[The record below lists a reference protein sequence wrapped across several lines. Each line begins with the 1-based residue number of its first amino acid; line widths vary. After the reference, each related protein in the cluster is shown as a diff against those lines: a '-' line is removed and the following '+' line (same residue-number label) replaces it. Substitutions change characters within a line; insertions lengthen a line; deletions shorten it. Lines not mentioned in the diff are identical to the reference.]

1 MCVISIG
8 VLGTALAASLG
19 STAAASAVGV
29 AAGAAVGTSV
39 TTAFASTAA
48 ALGGTLGFIGTEIA
62 VTGALVGGIV
72 STVGAVQQAEEQ
84 KAMADFQAEQEAEN
98 ARLARKEAEAIEVMG
113 NQEKLQL
120 RQKMLAQKSSGRVGF
135 ASGGVVLGSGTTL
148 DYEAD
153 IADAYDS
160 EARNLDYDIKSRKW
174 QKQVQAANATDQSA
188 MYRAQARAA
197 ERSKTT
203 SLFSGIFNTFS
214 DTAQAGMKASEY
226 RRKAG
231 GLA

>member
-1 MCVISIG
+1 MCVLSLSAALGG
-8 VLGTALAASLG
+8 VF
-19 STAAASAVGV
+19 AAASASIAS
-29 AAGAAVGTSV
+29 AAGAAGAAAV
-39 TTAFASTAA
+39 ASTAA
-48 ALGGTLGFIGTEIA
+48 TTAFTTAGTILTTGAGILSEVVA
-62 VTGALVGGIV
+62 TGALVGGIV
-72 STVGAVQQAEEQ
+72 GTVGAVQQAEQQ
-84 KAMADFQAEQEAEN
+84 KAMADFQAEQDAEN

-214 DTAQAGMKASEY
+214 DTAQASMKASEF